1 MTFNIDYN
9 GNFAIKFTNV
19 HEEDFDRISGFAD
32 DEDFSVVSLKDFVFE
47 FIGDEDWFINAYAEH
62 IGSPNYWNDY
72 IVFTDNAVKYIS
84 EKLNV
89 IENELKRNDVAIACG
104 KRLNNEKMVT
114 EASENVRKMI
124 DDYIQAELQKP
135 VVIFVPKRCGDI
147 EDCYKSM
154 KEGCCPGVSDYSID
168 NYERKGC
175 PIKKRI
181 RECISSGRPFELKRA

>member
-9 GNFAIKFTNV
+9 SNFAIKFTDV
-19 HEEDFDRISGFAD
+19 HEADFERILAFAD
-32 DEDFSVVSLKDFVFE
+32 DEEFNVVSFEDFVFE

-89 IENELKRNDVAIACG
+89 IENELKRNNVAIACG

-124 DDYIQAELQKP
+124 DDCIQAELQKP

-147 EDCYKSM
+147 EDCYKPM
-154 KEGCCPGVSDYSID
+154 KEGCCPGISDYSID

-181 RECISSGRPFELKRA
+181 RECISSGRPFEFKRA

>member
-19 HEEDFDRISGFAD
+19 HEEDFDRILGFAD

-47 FIGDEDWFINAYAEH
+47 FIGDEDWFINAYAGH
-62 IGSPNYWNDY
+62 IGLPYYWNDY

-154 KEGCCPGVSDYSID
+154 KEGCCPGISDYSID

-181 RECISSGRPFELKRA
+181 RECISSGRPFEFKRA

>member
-19 HEEDFDRISGFAD
+19 HEADFDKILAFAD
-32 DEDFSVVSLKDFVFE
+32 DEEFNVVSLKDFVFE
-47 FIGDEDWFINAYAEH
+47 FIGDEDWFINAYAGH
-62 IGSPNYWNDY
+62 IGSPNYWNDC

-124 DDYIQAELQKP
+124 DDYIQAEQQKP
-135 VVIFVPKRCGDI
+135 IVIFVPKRCGDI

-154 KEGCCPGVSDYSID
+154 KEGCCPGISYYSID

-181 RECISSGRPFELKRA
+181 RECISSGRLFEFKRA